1 VRKRL
6 RIHPAVA
13 CTAMI
18 CITVLAVT
26 AQYYGSDTTWKI
38 IAASIIAW
46 ILGVKLRH
54 ILPVT

>member
-1 VRKRL
+1 MRRL

-13 CTAMI
+13 CTAI
-18 CITVLAVT
+18 VCITVLAVT
-26 AQYYGSDTTWKI
+26 AQHYGNDTTWKI

>member
-1 VRKRL
+1 
-6 RIHPAVA
+6 
-13 CTAMI
+13 MI